1 MDISLHYY
9 GMIQVLRCQTFCQ
22 ELTLLLGD
30 FQFHQTCHK
39 MTLEFTCDGW
49 KNFDGCEK
57 ESIAIRSCKMSES
70 TTGFI

>member
-1 MDISLHYY
+1 
-9 GMIQVLRCQTFCQ
+9 MIQALRCQNFCQ

-30 FQFHQTCHK
+30 FQGPHFQFHQTCHK

-49 KNFDGCEK
+49 KNFDFCGK
-57 ESIAIRSCKMSES
+57 ESIDIRSCKMSES